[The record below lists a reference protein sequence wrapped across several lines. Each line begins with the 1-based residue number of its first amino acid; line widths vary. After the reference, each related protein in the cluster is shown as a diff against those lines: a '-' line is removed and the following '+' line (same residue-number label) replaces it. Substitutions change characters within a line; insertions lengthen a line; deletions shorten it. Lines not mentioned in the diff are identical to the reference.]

1 MSILRFF
8 QAISR
13 VLTAYTSPVIVG
25 IAAITFVYPPLFCW
39 VKGDLQT
46 LILGIIM
53 LTMGMTLKPEDFKIL
68 AKRPFDIFIGAVAQY
83 TVMPL
88 IAFAMIKLLKL
99 EPGIAAGLLLVG
111 CCPGGVSSNIITFL
125 SKGDVAFSVG
135 MTTASTL
142 LAPVMTPFLM
152 YYLAGNSIDVNA
164 WGMFKSI
171 LIVTILPVA
180 IGAGGNFFLGKKN
193 SYQEVCKVM
202 PGISVLAFACIVGG
216 VVTFQGKYFFNSGL
230 LIFAA
235 IFMHNLLGYIAGYGV
250 GMLARMNKAQK
261 RTISIEVGMQNA
273 GLATNLATKHFA
285 AEPNAALAAAVSC
298 VWHSISGTF
307 LAAFFMLLDKIAE
320 KKQLKQAEK

>member
-1 MSILRFF
+1 MCILKIL
-8 QAISR
+8 QAASR
-13 VLTAYTSPVIVG
+13 ILASYTSLVITGV
-25 IAAITFVYPPLFCW
+25 AAVTFLYPPLFCW

-53 LTMGMTLKPEDFKIL
+53 LTMGMTLSTEDFKIL
-68 AKRPFDIFIGAVAQY
+68 AKRPLDIFIGAAAQY
-83 TVMPL
+83 TIMPL
-88 IAFAMIKLLKL
+88 LAWAMVKLLKL
-99 EPGIAAGLLLVG
+99 EPGIAIGLLLVG

-125 SKGDVAFSVG
+125 SRGDVAFSVG

-164 WGMFKSI
+164 VAMFKSI
-171 LIVTILPVA
+171 LIVTLLPVA
-180 IGAGGNFFLGKKN
+180 VGAAGNFLLGKKAM
-193 SYQEVCKVM
+193 YQEVCKVM

-216 VVTFQGKYFFNSGL
+216 VITFQGEHFFQSGL

-235 IFMHNLLGYIAGYGV
+235 IFIHNLLGYILGYTV
-250 GMLARMNKAQK
+250 GICTGMNKAQK

-273 GLATNLATKHFA
+273 GLATNLAGKHFPT
-285 AEPNAALAAAVSC
+285 EPNAALASAVSC

-307 LAAFFMLLDKIAE
+307 LAAFFRIIDKINDRR
-320 KKQLKQAEK
+320 K